1 MSRKISLVPRLG
13 IGNSQI
19 VLVHS
24 LCMHD
29 LCSVPVCTCDCVFA
43 CIV

>member
-1 MSRKISLVPRLG
+1 MSRKISLVSRLG

-19 VLVHS
+19 VLVHN

-29 LCSVPVCTCDCVFA
+29 MCSVPVCTCACVFA
-43 CIV
+43 YIV